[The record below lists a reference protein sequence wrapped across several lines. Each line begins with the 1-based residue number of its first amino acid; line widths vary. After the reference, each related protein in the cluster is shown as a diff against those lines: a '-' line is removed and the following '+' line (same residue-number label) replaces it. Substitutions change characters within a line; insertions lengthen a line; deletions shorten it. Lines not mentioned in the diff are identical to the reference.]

1 MKTVPQHSANA
12 NAAER
17 ALRVFEYFDRV
28 ERPAG
33 VKELAE
39 SLEMPRSSAAALVS
53 LLVRKGYL
61 SHDRVAR
68 TYMPTMKLARTG
80 WWIDAALMGDDR
92 DAVVPLL
99 HDLVRKMDETVV
111 LGVQDDLFAQY
122 IHVELAQRP
131 VMYFQR
137 AGARRPMCR
146 SAVGWAL
153 LSLQD
158 DAEVRRLVQRHNQ
171 HADDKPV
178 TEADILRHV
187 TQARRLG
194 YAFSHHAYLPGVGML
209 AIPLISADGARRY
222 AIGVGGPVERLEEKE
237 ASIARALRECVSG
250 FKAKRG

>member
-1 MKTVPQHSANA
+1 MKTAGKDSANA
-12 NAAER
+12 NTAER
-17 ALRVFEYFDRV
+17 TLRVFEYFDRV
-28 ERPAG
+28 ERPVG
-33 VKELAE
+33 VMELAE
-39 SLEMPRSSAAALVS
+39 SLQMPRSSAAALVS
-53 LLVRKGYL
+53 VLVRKGYL
-61 SHDRVAR
+61 GHDRVAR

-92 DAVVPLL
+92 DAMVPLL

-158 DAEVRRLVQRHNQ
+158 DAEVQRLVQRHNQ
-171 HADDKPV
+171 YADDKPV
-178 TEADILRHV
+178 TEDEVLKHV
-187 TQARRLG
+187 AEVRRRG
-194 YAFSHHAYLPGVGML
+194 YAFSRHAYLPGVGML
-209 AIPLISADGARRY
+209 AMPLTSADGARRY

-237 ASIARALRECVSG
+237 ASVARALRACVGG
-250 FKAKRG
+250 FKAKRA